1 MKDIFELLM
10 KLLFEYRF
18 IGLLFKSFLKNL
30 YFLGNIPL
38 HNLPKKKYLMY
49 GFFQF
54 FTISYHSHKIN
65 HLQNIIFL
73 PFFLIFD
80 YMSIMSM
87 N

>member
-65 HLQNIIFL
+65 HLQNIIL
-73 PFFLIFD
+73 FLIVIIFL
-80 YMSIMSM
+80 
-87 N
+87 